1 MAYKLRILL
10 NWGEREVEWWTNPN
24 PLPHKLCPL
33 PGNAIWGRSLL
44 QVLAPRFGPPT
55 PPFHPPPPPALPTPT
70 HHHLFLIYQTKIG
83 HYERPI
89 TFHLPADD
97 SSSSTKCKIVL
108 RNSLVTASLL
118 LPLCMGAFWKD
129 GVFNNNSIFNE
140 SYLLWKLANSAL
152 AFLHLLLASFQLL
165 RSNIKRKQR
174 EPSGLCSHPKSQ
186 PDDFSTPRKTN
197 NLCGSEPLLTSL
209 PTRIVTNTRIGWQKV
224 THCKG

>member
-33 PGNAIWGRSLL
+33 KATPSEGG
-44 QVLAPRFGPPT
+44 VCCRFWHSGLSHQS
-55 PPFHPPPPPALPTPT
+55 HPPPPPTPPTPT
-70 HHHLFLIYQTKIG
+70 QHHHLFLIYQTKIG

-97 SSSSTKCKIVL
+97 SSSCTKCKIVL
-108 RNSLVTASLL
+108 RNSLVTASLP
-118 LPLCMGAFWKD
+118 LPVCVGAFWKD

-174 EPSGLCSHPKSQ
+174 EPSGLCSHLKAQ